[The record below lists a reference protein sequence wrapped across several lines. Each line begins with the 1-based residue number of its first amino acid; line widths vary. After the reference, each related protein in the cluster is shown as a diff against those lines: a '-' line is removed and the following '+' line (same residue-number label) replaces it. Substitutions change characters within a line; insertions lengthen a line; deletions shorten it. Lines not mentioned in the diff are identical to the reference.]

1 MVIVVM
7 VMIKWMIIMV
17 MITKMMIAAMVMMMI
32 GNTLNDDSRSD
43 TNYENNDSIFLTNAR
58 RKQ

>member
-7 VMIKWMIIMV
+7 VMIKWTIIMV

-32 GNTLNDDSRSD
+32 GNTLNDNSRSD